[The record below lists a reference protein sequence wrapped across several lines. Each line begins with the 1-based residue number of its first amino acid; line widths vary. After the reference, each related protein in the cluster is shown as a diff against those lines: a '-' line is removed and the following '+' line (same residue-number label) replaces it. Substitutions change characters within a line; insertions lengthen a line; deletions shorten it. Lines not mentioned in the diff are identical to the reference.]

1 MSVGGQTPRPHIA
14 IHIQPSARG
23 LTPVTASERPRTW
36 RVDRPQQS
44 SREVCVMAQPG
55 PSDYRTDQEGV
66 GRRHQHSGGMAE
78 QASEIAGEV
87 GNRVRTVA
95 GDIGAT
101 VRERPY
107 TTLAIAAGLAF
118 AVGALW
124 KLGQQRP
131 QSRLDSW
138 LAQLPELPSRDSLL
152 PRRWR

>member
-1 MSVGGQTPRPHIA
+1 
-14 IHIQPSARG
+14 
-23 LTPVTASERPRTW
+23 
-36 RVDRPQQS
+36 
-44 SREVCVMAQPG
+44 MAQPG
-55 PSDYRTDQEGV
+55 PSDYRTDLPGAG
-66 GRRHQHSGGMAE
+66 GRHRQSGGMAD

-87 GNRVRTVA
+87 RERVRSVA
-95 GDIGAT
+95 GDIGAA
-101 VRERPY
+101 VKERPY

-131 QSRLDSW
+131 QSRLETW